1 MRFFWSPLLLA
12 CFCCAMT
19 TPLAAADRKFTA
31 LAQSFLEEVLA
42 LSPTSATQVG
52 FHRYQDPT
60 TGREVQLDELLEDM
74 SRKGLAKQRTVLKR
88 YRQRFHKEVKRET
101 LNAEDQ
107 ADYDLIQDQIAL
119 SLLELETIQNYR
131 HNPTVYVELAGT
143 ALFLPMVLEYA
154 PKQERFRHI
163 IARLGR
169 IPELLRQGREN
180 LVDTDPIYTK
190 VALEE
195 NEGNVGLVEQAI
207 ASQVPAELKARY
219 DAAAAPAL
227 KAFEKFSRFLKEDL
241 AQRSTGTWRLG
252 KEKYRAKLRLALQT
266 DLSPDQLLA
275 GAEAELRRLRAEMLR
290 VALPLHKQIYSGH
303 PDHADLKGKERENAV
318 IREVLDKVA
327 EEHAAADR
335 LKPDILRQLAELRAF
350 VRRKDLV
357 TLSPR
362 DNLQVIDTPQFMRGI
377 YAVAGF
383 QPAPPLQ
390 PELGAFY
397 WVTPIPSDW
406 PKERIESK
414 LREYNNYMLRLITI
428 HEAIPGH
435 YIQFEHA
442 NQVQPKTRRLLRAV
456 FGNTPYVEGWAVYIT
471 RVLVEEGYLAGPSG
485 KVNPKLQLTLL
496 KGELRAIANAILDV
510 RMHTRNMSDQEAM
523 DLMIEDTFQERTEAE
538 QKLRR
543 SKLSSAQL
551 PTYFVGLREWL
562 RLREEMRAA
571 KGDAFSLKH
580 FHDRALAEGALPM
593 PTLRRLLL
601 SDD

>member
-12 CFCCAMT
+12 CFCYAMT
-19 TPLAAADRKFTA
+19 PPPAAADPSFA
-31 LAQSFLEEVLA
+31 ELAQSFLEDVLA
-42 LSPTSATQVG
+42 LSPTAATQVG
-52 FHRYQDPT
+52 FHRYRDPK
-60 TGREVQLDELLEDM
+60 TGREIQLDELLEDM
-74 SRKGLAKQRTVLKR
+74 STAGLEKQRATLTR
-88 YRQRFHKEVKRET
+88 YRERFRREVKREA

-154 PKQERFRHI
+154 PSQERFRHI

-169 IPELLRQGREN
+169 IPELLRQGRQN

-195 NEGNVGLVEQAI
+195 NEGNVGLVTQAL
-207 ASQVPAELKARY
+207 ASQVPPELKASY
-219 DAAAAPAL
+219 DVAAAPAL
-227 KAFEKFSRFLKEDL
+227 KAFEEFSHFLKEDL

-266 DLSPDQLLA
+266 DLSPEQVLA
-275 GAEAELRRLRAEMLR
+275 DAEAELARLRAEMLR
-290 VALPLHKQIYSGH
+290 VALTLHKQVQPGH
-303 PDHADLKGKERENAV
+303 LDHADLKGKERENAV
-318 IREVLDKVA
+318 IREVLDKIA
-327 EEHAAADR
+327 QEHVEADR
-335 LKPDILRQLAELRAF
+335 LKPDILRQLDELDDF
-350 VRRKDLV
+350 VRSKDLV
-357 TLSPR
+357 TLSSR
-362 DNLQVIDTPQFMRGI
+362 DNLQVIDTPEFMRGI

-406 PKERIESK
+406 PRERAESK
-414 LREYNNYMLRLITI
+414 LREYNNYMLRLISI

-442 NQVQPKTRRLLRAV
+442 NQVQPKTRRLVRAV
-456 FGNTPYVEGWAVYIT
+456 FGNTPFVEGWAVYIT
-471 RVLVEEGYLAGPSG
+471 RVLVEEGYLAGPG
-485 KVNPKLQLTLL
+485 EKVNPKLLLTLM

-510 RMHTRNMSDQEAM
+510 RMHTRDMSDQEAM
-523 DLMIEDTFQERTEAE
+523 DLMIRDTFQERTEAE

-543 SKLSSAQL
+543 AKLSSAQL

-562 RLREEMRAA
+562 RLRDETRTAE
-571 KGDAFSLKH
+571 GEAFSLKR

-593 PTLRRLLL
+593 PTLRRLLR
-601 SDD
+601 SHD

>member
-19 TPLAAADRKFTA
+19 TPLAAADRKFAA
-31 LAQSFLEEVLA
+31 LAQSFLEDVLA
-42 LSPTSATQVG
+42 LSPTTATHIG
-52 FHRYQDPT
+52 FHRYRDPK
-60 TGREVQLDELLEDM
+60 TGREIQLDELLEDM
-74 SRKGLAKQRTVLKR
+74 SRTGLEKQRATLKR
-88 YRQRFHKEVKRET
+88 YRQRFHKEVKREA
-101 LNAEDQ
+101 LNAEDR

-154 PKQERFRHI
+154 PQQERFRHI

-169 IPELLRQGREN
+169 IPELLRQGRQN
-180 LVDTDPIYTK
+180 LVDTAPIYRK

-195 NEGNVGLVEQAI
+195 NEGNVALVKRAL
-207 ASQVPAELKARY
+207 ASQVPAGLKARY

-227 KAFEKFSRFLKEDL
+227 KAFEKFTQFLEEDL
-241 AQRSTGTWRLG
+241 AQRATGTWRLG

-266 DLSPDQLLA
+266 DLSPEQLLSD
-275 GAEAELRRLRAEMLR
+275 AEAELGRLRAEMLR
-290 VALPLHKQIYSGH
+290 VALPLHKQMYAGH
-303 PDHADLKGKERENAV
+303 LDHADLKGKERENAV
-318 IREVLDKVA
+318 IREVLDKIA
-327 EEHAAADR
+327 EEHVTADH
-335 LKPDILRQLAELRAF
+335 LKPDILRQLDELRAF

-357 TLSPR
+357 TLSSR
-362 DNLQVIDTPQFMRGI
+362 DNLQVIDTPEFMRGI

-406 PKERIESK
+406 PGERVESK

-471 RVLVEEGYLAGPSG
+471 RVLAEQGYLAAPSE

-510 RMHTRNMSDQEAM
+510 RLHTLNMSDQEAM
-523 DLMIEDTFQERTEAE
+523 HLMIEDTFQERTEAE

-543 SKLSSAQL
+543 AKLSSAQL

-571 KGDAFSLKH
+571 EGAAFSLKR

-593 PTLRRLLL
+593 PTLRRLLM
-601 SDD
+601 SQD

>member
-19 TPLAAADRKFTA
+19 TPLAAADRKFAA

-52 FHRYQDPT
+52 FHRYQDPK

-74 SRKGLAKQRTVLKR
+74 SSAGLEKQRATLKR
-88 YRQRFHKEVKRET
+88 YRQRFQKEVKREA
-101 LNAEDQ
+101 LNAEDR

-163 IARLGR
+163 IARLSR
-169 IPELLRQGREN
+169 IPELLRQGRKN

-227 KAFEKFSRFLKEDL
+227 KAFEEFSHFLKEDL
-241 AQRSTGTWRLG
+241 AHRSTGTWRLG

-266 DLSPDQLLA
+266 DLSPDQVLA
-275 GAEAELRRLRAEMLR
+275 DAEAELRRLRAEMLR

-318 IREVLDKVA
+318 IREVLDKIAA
-327 EEHAAADR
+327 EHVEADR
-335 LKPDILRQLAELRAF
+335 LKPDILRQLDELHDF

-357 TLSPR
+357 TLSSR
-362 DNLQVIDTPQFMRGI
+362 DNLQVIDTPEFMRGI

-406 PKERIESK
+406 PRERAESK
-414 LREYNNYMLRLITI
+414 LREYNNYMLRLISI

-442 NQVQPKTRRLLRAV
+442 NQVQPKTRRLVRAV

-471 RVLVEEGYLAGPSG
+471 RVLVEEGYLARPGE
-485 KVNPKLQLTLL
+485 KVNPKLLLTLM

-543 SKLSSAQL
+543 AMLSSAQL

-562 RLREEMRAA
+562 RLCNEARAA
-571 KGDAFSLKH
+571 AGDAFSLKH